1 MIQIEWLVKTETK
14 ILDNPVVARIIKDLN
29 EGCIKIIKKEEEEV
43 LIALPINPENLNLPK
58 EVKRERVK
66 NDPSCWER
74 WGL

>member
-1 MIQIEWLVKTETK
+1 MLVEWLIRVEKAILLNNQLTEVLK
-14 ILDNPVVARIIKDLN
+14 SMN
-29 EGCIKIIKKEEEEV
+29 GGYIKIIKETKDEII
-43 LIALPINPENLNLPK
+43 IALPINPEKLNLPK